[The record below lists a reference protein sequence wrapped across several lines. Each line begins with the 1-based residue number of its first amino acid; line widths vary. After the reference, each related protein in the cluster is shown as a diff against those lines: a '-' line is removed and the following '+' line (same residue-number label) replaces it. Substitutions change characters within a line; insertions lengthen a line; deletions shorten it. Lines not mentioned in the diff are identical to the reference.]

1 MYDKLVTEVNAIVNK
16 VLSTSGLVS
25 KTYYD
30 SDKQNFEKK
39 IENLN
44 KKILNTRGL
53 IEKLLITQN
62 VQRLKTSNLRYWF
75 G

>member
-1 MYDKLVTEVNAIVNK
+1 MYDKLGTKVNAIVNK
-16 VLSTSGLVS
+16 VQSTSGLAS
-25 KTYYD
+25 KTYYG

-53 IEKLLITQN
+53 IEKATYNTKRTEIEN
-62 VQRLKTSNLRYWF
+62 K
-75 G
+75 

>member
-1 MYDKLVTEVNAIVNK
+1 MYDNLVTKVNAIVNK
-16 VLSTSGLVS
+16 VQSTSGLVS

-53 IEKLLITQN
+53 IEKVTYNTKRTEIEN
-62 VQRLKTSNLRYWF
+62 K
-75 G
+75 

>member
-1 MYDKLVTEVNAIVNK
+1 MYDKLVRKVNAIVNK
-16 VLSTSGLVS
+16 VQITSGLVS

-62 VQRLKTSNLRYWF
+62 VQRLKTSNLR
-75 G
+75 

>member
-1 MYDKLVTEVNAIVNK
+1 MYDKLVAKVNAIVNK
-16 VLSTSGLVS
+16 VQSTSGLVS

-39 IENLN
+39 TENFN

-53 IEKLLITQN
+53 IEKATYNTKRTEIEN
-62 VQRLKTSNLRYWF
+62 K
-75 G
+75 

>member
-1 MYDKLVTEVNAIVNK
+1 MYDKLVTEVNAIANK
-16 VLSTSGLVS
+16 VQSTSGLVS
-25 KTYYD
+25 KTYYY

-53 IEKLLITQN
+53 IEKATYNTKRTEIEN
-62 VQRLKTSNLRYWF
+62 K
-75 G
+75 

>member
-1 MYDKLVTEVNAIVNK
+1 MYDKLVTKLNAIVNK
-16 VLSTSGLVS
+16 VQSTSGLVS

-62 VQRLKTSNLRYWF
+62 VQRLKTSNLR
-75 G
+75 

>member
-1 MYDKLVTEVNAIVNK
+1 MYDKLVTKLNAIVNK
-16 VLSTSGLVS
+16 VQSTSGLVS

-53 IEKLLITQN
+53 IEKATDNTERTEIEN
-62 VQRLKTSNLRYWF
+62 K
-75 G
+75 

>member
-1 MYDKLVTEVNAIVNK
+1 MYDKLVTKVNAIVNK
-16 VLSTSGLVS
+16 VQNTSGLAS
-25 KTYYD
+25 KTYYG

-53 IEKLLITQN
+53 IEKATYNTKRTEIEN
-62 VQRLKTSNLRYWF
+62 K
-75 G
+75 

>member
-1 MYDKLVTEVNAIVNK
+1 MYDKLVTKLNAIVNK
-16 VLSTSGLVS
+16 VQSTSGLVF

-30 SDKQNFEKK
+30 SDKQNLEKK

-62 VQRLKTSNLRYWF
+62 VQRLKTSNLR
-75 G
+75 